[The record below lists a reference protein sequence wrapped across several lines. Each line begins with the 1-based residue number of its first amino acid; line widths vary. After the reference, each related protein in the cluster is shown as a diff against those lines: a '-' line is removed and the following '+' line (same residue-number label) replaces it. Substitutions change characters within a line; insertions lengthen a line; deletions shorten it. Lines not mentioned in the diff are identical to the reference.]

1 MLNIEVAGRTR
12 TVRALEASGSHYR
25 FYQSDQQLRIPPTLQ
40 QLRILQN
47 PYTLRIS
54 RQTKNNGTRWR
65 ASEDPPL
72 HHRPQRS
79 GESHLQRFLQRR
91 QVFRSADFVLPNVDS
106 GIIESKMKAN
116 DDGIAFAL
124 SYTTKGFPVDLDNDK
139 DLDVY
144 GQYLKSSPGLVVSG
158 GTVLRH
164 VDLPPETECK
174 MHRTVSLDYGCVLEG
189 EVELLL
195 DSGEKRTMKRGDVAI
210 QRGTMHQWINHSKT
224 EWTRML
230 FVLQESKPLS
240 IAGQNFGEHLDGMPG
255 VRSSD

>member
-1 MLNIEVAGRTR
+1 MAHVS
-12 TVRALEASGSHYR
+12 ALPKIKRYITAHNDEGKAIFSTA
-25 FYQSDQQLRIPPTLQ
+25 F
-40 QLRILQN
+40 
-47 PYTLRIS
+47 
-54 RQTKNNGTRWR
+54 
-65 ASEDPPL
+65 
-72 HHRPQRS
+72 
-79 GESHLQRFLQRR
+79 GE
-91 QVFRSADFVLPNVDS
+91 
-106 GIIESKMKAN
+106 ESKMKPN

-124 SYTTKGFPVDLDNDK
+124 SFTTKGFPVDMEDDQ
-139 DLDVY
+139 DLNVY
-144 GQYLKSSPGLVVSG
+144 GQYLKKAPGLVVAG

-164 VDLPPETECK
+164 VDIPPETECT

-240 IAGQNFGEHLDGMPG
+240 LAGKKVGEELSGMAG

>member
-1 MLNIEVAGRTR
+1 MAHVG
-12 TVRALEASGSHYR
+12 ALPKIHRYITGHNKEGKAV
-25 FYQSDQQLRIPPTLQ
+25 FSD
-40 QLRILQN
+40 
-47 PYTLRIS
+47 
-54 RQTKNNGTRWR
+54 KFD
-65 ASEDPPL
+65 E
-72 HHRPQRS
+72 
-79 GESHLQRFLQRR
+79 
-91 QVFRSADFVLPNVDS
+91 
-106 GIIESKMKAN
+106 ESKMKAN

-124 SYTTKGFPVDLDNDK
+124 SYTTKGFPVSMDDDQ

-144 GQYLKSSPGLVVSG
+144 GKYLKDAPGLVVSG

-164 VDLPPETECK
+164 VDIPPSTACT

-195 DSGEKRTMKRGDVAI
+195 DSGEKRIMKRGDVAI

-230 FVLQESKPLS
+230 FVLQESKSLK
-240 IAGQNFGEHLDGMPG
+240 IAGETFGENLAGMAG